1 MPCEK
6 GDIVLTPFPFSDLA
20 TMKKWPVLLLTP
32 QDRHGDVIAM
42 AITSQVQN
50 INAYPID
57 ESDLAEGKLPKQRHL
72 RTDKLFTLSASLII
86 KKIATLKPDIHRRVI
101 QQTCH
106 LLDNET

>member
-1 MPCEK
+1 MPYK
-6 GDIVLTPFPFSDLA
+6 QGDIVLIPFPFSDL
-20 TMKKWPVLLLTP
+20 TTTKKRPVLLLMS

-57 ESDLAEGKLPKQRHL
+57 ESALAEGGLPKRSYL